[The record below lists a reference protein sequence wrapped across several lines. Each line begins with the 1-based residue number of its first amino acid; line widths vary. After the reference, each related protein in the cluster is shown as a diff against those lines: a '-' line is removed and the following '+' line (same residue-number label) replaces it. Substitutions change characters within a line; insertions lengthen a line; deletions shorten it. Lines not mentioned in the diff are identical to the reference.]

1 MKRIEMIEA
10 AMSQA
15 TSNLMELDKQ
25 LAETNQKIEFF
36 ERQRDDIFTKINR
49 AKQMKNS
56 WAYILENEET

>member
-1 MKRIEMIEA
+1 MIEA

-49 AKQMKNS
+49 AKHMKNS